1 MGVEGLRGSKTGD
14 EYHIID
20 QYGWGFYTVNMYGD
34 VMRKT
39 TYEGETYMGFS
50 PEDWKV
56 PDHNP
61 VNDTVYKDEGDDAE
75 GGDDDGG
82 ASAPLTN
89 DEKEAVEALLLL
101 HSGGLAM
108 GGAGAPSK

>member
-61 VNDTVYKDEGDDAE
+61 VNDNIGEPDSDADAE
-75 GGDDDGG
+75 GG
-82 ASAPLTN
+82 AAAAPLTN

-101 HSGGLAM
+101 HSGGCAA
-108 GGAGAPSK
+108 GGAGAPAK